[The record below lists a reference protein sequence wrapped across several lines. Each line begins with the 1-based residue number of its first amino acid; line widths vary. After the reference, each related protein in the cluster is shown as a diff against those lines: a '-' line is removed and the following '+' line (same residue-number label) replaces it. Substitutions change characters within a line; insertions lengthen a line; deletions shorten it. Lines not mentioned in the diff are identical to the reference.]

1 MKITPIKLI
10 NTNFQQKNKN
20 NYSNYSYLNYS
31 KLQTDSINF
40 SGKNKKIEYTIP
52 FKIQYSNP
60 FEDAKAGLISPSDL
74 PKKEILAYS
83 KYFLPC
89 PCCGDIMIPPQLMD
103 TIKSKITDSPS
114 NNIQLLK
121 NFEKFMHP
129 VEKQIFSIL
138 EKNNK
143 KHPNLNFHDILR
155 KKYQRAEKQ
164 LVIQQISILS
174 DIRLFSRDNLT
185 EDHFN
190 KISKIIENASNKIF
204 NKQNKE
210 TFSRKQLIE
219 ELETFANIITAKN
232 NDPKYKNILNKII
245 EKANTLPTSYNSIHA
260 FIVKYAKNKYNH
272 KSITERLL
280 SGSEATIEHATPEFL
295 GGKTIPSNL
304 INECARDNHS
314 RGHDNIIQQIREH
327 PQMPYN
333 MQKHFD
339 KLIELSKQNKVNK
352 SYITEIAMTYYKLS
366 KGLIDV
372 DLSKLWV
379 NSKNSKNQNIN
390 KQNKNPDRT
399 PTKAERREI
408 RKLKIKRQKAEKRK
422 YIITSKNSATKRF
435 AKSIFKR

>member
-1 MKITPIKLI
+1 M
-10 NTNFQQKNKN
+10 
-20 NYSNYSYLNYS
+20 
-31 KLQTDSINF
+31 
-40 SGKNKKIEYTIP
+40 
-52 FKIQYSNP
+52 
-60 FEDAKAGLISPSDL
+60 
-74 PKKEILAYS
+74 
-83 KYFLPC
+83 
-89 PCCGDIMIPPQLMD
+89 
-103 TIKSKITDSPS
+103 
-114 NNIQLLK
+114 
-121 NFEKFMHP
+121 
-129 VEKQIFSIL
+129 
-138 EKNNK
+138 
-143 KHPNLNFHDILR
+143 
-155 KKYQRAEKQ
+155 
-164 LVIQQISILS
+164 
-174 DIRLFSRDNLT
+174 
-185 EDHFN
+185 
-190 KISKIIENASNKIF
+190 
-204 NKQNKE
+204 
-210 TFSRKQLIE
+210 
-219 ELETFANIITAKN
+219 
-232 NDPKYKNILNKII
+232 NKII

-280 SGSEATIEHATPEFL
+280 SGSEATIEHAIPEFL
-295 GGKTIPSNL
+295 GGKTTPSNL

-314 RGHDNIIQQIREH
+314 RRHDNIIQQIREH
-327 PQMPYN
+327 PQMPDN

-379 NSKNSKNQNIN
+379 NSKNSRNQNIN